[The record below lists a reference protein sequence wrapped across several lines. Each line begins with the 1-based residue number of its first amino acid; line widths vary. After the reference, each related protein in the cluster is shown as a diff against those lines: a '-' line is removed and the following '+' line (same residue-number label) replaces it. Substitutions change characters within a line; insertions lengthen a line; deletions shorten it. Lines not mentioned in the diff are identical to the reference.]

1 MARMDSRYR
10 RYGGDSMLLKLNLL
24 GLTVSPSPIE
34 VDAQSVQSWLEL
46 ARRSLVV
53 VSRWSFIADK
63 FKAERSM
70 SASASDLK
78 SAYVHFTRVAV
89 ILDEMIPQHPKY
101 ERPRRA
107 CSPSTTYL
115 LQLETF

>member
-1 MARMDSRYR
+1 
-10 RYGGDSMLLKLNLL
+10 MLLKLNLL
-24 GLTVSPSPIE
+24 GLTVGPSPIQ
-34 VDAQSVQSWLEL
+34 VDAQSMKSWLEL
-46 ARRSLVV
+46 ARRSLYL
-53 VSRWSFIADK
+53 VSHTSFIADK
-63 FKAERSM
+63 FKAEQSM

-89 ILDEMIPQHPKY
+89 ILDEIIPQHPKY